1 MDVFSPGV
9 AASHPTDRVGTFSVG
24 VMVTELTTFK
34 SEDDWGVIGV
44 TWNKNIADIFC
55 RELVEFV
62 LSPYIISYAVF
73 VEPFLY
79 CCQLSNTD

>member
-24 VMVTELTTFK
+24 VMVTVLTTFR

-62 LSPYIISYAVF
+62 LGPHWHY
-73 VEPFLY
+73 FLQFLLNLF
-79 CCQLSNTD
+79 CTVVNC